1 MNPWGLTEKEE
12 QAMRLLIE
20 HGSQKVVAL
29 TMGCTAGR
37 LSNILTKAS
46 ERIGQRTHLKAVIE
60 FDRYQRSK

>member
-46 ERIGQRTHLKAVIE
+46 ERIGERTHIKAVLA
-60 FDRYQRSK
+60 FDRYERNK